1 MNKCQD
7 SHEIKYQITYKHAKG
22 GKHTTIWLVC
32 EVCMGKRH
40 FGTDREIQN
49 IKILA

>member
-7 SHEIKYQITYKHAKG
+7 SHEIKYQITYKPVKG
-22 GKHTTIWLVC
+22 GMHTPVWLVC
-32 EVCMGKRH
+32 EACMDKRH
-40 FGTDREIQN
+40 FGTDSEIQN